1 MMKPNRV
8 MGWCCSGLAV
18 AAFFLGTATW
28 AAGEAAP
35 TPSSAAKLTDDQMGE
50 MLQGAILLARMGL
63 YDEAEQQCNKIL
75 AQDPK
80 QPTVK
85 QLLDEIQE
93 KKRQQDSSSDL
104 RHKLDDTVI
113 HELNVR
119 DATVLD
125 VIELLRAESQKVSA
139 DKTPIN
145 FVWQAP
151 EASKAA
157 KVTLNLH
164 NVPLGDVL
172 KYVTESAG
180 LRFRADTHAIVIYKP
195 LPIAPKESAPAN
207 VKPE

>member
-1 MMKPNRV
+1 MKPNSVR
-8 MGWCCSGLAV
+8 GWCCGGLVTAICFVGSGTRV
-18 AAFFLGTATW
+18 SGQT
-28 AAGEAAP
+28 AP
-35 TPSSAAKLTDDQMGE
+35 TTANAAKLSDEQMGE

-80 QPTVK
+80 QPMVK

-113 HELNVR
+113 RELNVR
-119 DATVLD
+119 DAPVTD
-125 VIELLRAESQKVSA
+125 VIEFLRTESEKAST
-139 DKTPIN
+139 DKTPVNI
-145 FVWQAP
+145 VWQAP
-151 EASKAA
+151 ESSKAA

-164 NVPLGDVL
+164 NIPFADVL

-180 LRFRADTHAIVIYKP
+180 LRYRTDAHAIVIYKP
-195 LPIAPKESAPAN
+195 LPTAPKDSAPAN

>member
-93 KKRQQDSSSDL
+93 KKHQQNSSSDL
-104 RHKLDDTVI
+104 RRKLNDTMVS
-113 HELNVR
+113 ELNVR
-119 DATVLD
+119 DTPVTD
-125 VIELLRAESQKVSA
+125 VIEILRAESAKVSA
-139 DKTPIN
+139 DKTAIN

-151 EASKAA
+151 ESSRAA

-164 NVPLGDVL
+164 NLPLVDVL
-172 KYVTESAG
+172 KYATESAG
-180 LRFRADTHAIVIYKP
+180 LRYRADAHAVVIYKP
-195 LPIAPKESAPAN
+195 LPTVPN
-207 VKPE
+207 

>member
-1 MMKPNRV
+1 MKPNRV
-8 MGWCCSGLAV
+8 CGWFWSGLVAV
-18 AAFFLGTATW
+18 AFFLGTVTW
-28 AAGEAAP
+28 AVGEAAP
-35 TPSSAAKLTDDQMGE
+35 ATTNATQLTDDQMGE

-75 AQDPK
+75 AQEPK

-93 KKRQQDSSSDL
+93 KKHQQNSFSNL
-104 RHKLDDTVI
+104 RHTLNDTMI

-119 DATVLD
+119 DATVAD

-139 DKTPIN
+139 DKTSVN

-164 NVPLGDVL
+164 NIPLGDVL

-180 LRFRADTHAIVIYKP
+180 LRYRTDAHAIVIYKP
-195 LPIAPKESAPAN
+195 LPTVPKESAPAN
-207 VKPE
+207 VKLE

>member
-1 MMKPNRV
+1 LMKPNSVR
-8 MGWCCSGLAV
+8 GWCCSGV
-18 AAFFLGTATW
+18 AAAICFLGTGTW
-28 AAGEAAP
+28 AGDAAP
-35 TPSSAAKLTDDQMGE
+35 PANAATLTDDQMGE

-63 YDEAEQQCNKIL
+63 YDEAEQQCNKLL

-85 QLLDEIQE
+85 QLLGEIQE

-104 RHKLDDTVI
+104 RHKLDETMI

-119 DATVLD
+119 DAPVMD
-125 VIELLRAESQKVSA
+125 VIQILRTESEKASA
-139 DKTPIN
+139 NKTAIN

-151 EASKAA
+151 ESSKAA

-164 NVPLGDVL
+164 NIPLADVL

-180 LRFRADTHAIVIYKP
+180 LRYRADTHAVVIYKP
-195 LPIAPKESAPAN
+195 LPTVPKESAPAN

>member
-1 MMKPNRV
+1 MKPNSVR
-8 MGWCCSGLAV
+8 GWCCSGLVV
-18 AAFFLGTATW
+18 AAFFLGTATR

-35 TPSSAAKLTDDQMGE
+35 TAANVAKLTDDQMGE

-93 KKRQQDSSSDL
+93 KKQQQNSSSDL
-104 RHKLDDTVI
+104 RHRLNDTMI

-125 VIELLRAESQKVSA
+125 VIELLRTESEKVSA

-145 FVWQAP
+145 FVWQAT

-180 LRFRADTHAIVIYKP
+180 LRYHADTHAVVIYKP
-195 LPIAPKESAPAN
+195 LPTVSKESAPAN
-207 VKPE
+207 VKSE

>member
-1 MMKPNRV
+1 MKPNRV

-93 KKRQQDSSSDL
+93 KKHQQNSSSDL
-104 RHKLDDTVI
+104 RRKLNDTMVS
-113 HELNVR
+113 ELNVR
-119 DATVLD
+119 DTPVTD
-125 VIELLRAESQKVSA
+125 VIEILRAESAKVSA
-139 DKTPIN
+139 DKTAIN

-151 EASKAA
+151 ESSRAA

-164 NVPLGDVL
+164 NLPLVDVL
-172 KYVTESAG
+172 KYATESAG
-180 LRFRADTHAIVIYKP
+180 LRYRADAHAVVIYKP
-195 LPIAPKESAPAN
+195 LPTVPN
-207 VKPE
+207 